1 MGSDRKPVRPEVRK
15 PWSTEQLLGAAPPNE
30 QGRDMK
36 MAQNAAHVD
45 IDDIPRS
52 PENPKILRRNNSEV
66 IRDAITPVSPVL
78 LDFFS
83 QESQHFL
90 AKGVIRRITFVVSYV
105 FVHKPPKA
113 LNRIQMWAIG
123 RKEMKLDS
131 PSRLRQPL
139 LNNLGMVVSDIIQK
153 HMD

>member
-1 MGSDRKPVRPEVRK
+1 
-15 PWSTEQLLGAAPPNE
+15 
-30 QGRDMK
+30 MK

-83 QESQHFL
+83 QESQHFSQRRYTSHNICCEL
-90 AKGVIRRITFVVSYV
+90 RLLCISPKGAQSDSNV
-105 FVHKPPKA
+105 
-113 LNRIQMWAIG
+113 AIG

-131 PSRLRQPL
+131 RPGLRQPL
-139 LNNLGMVVSDIIQK
+139 LNNLGMVVSDIIQNT
-153 HMD
+153 HGLAAWLDTSVQSPAEA